1 MSGNSGNGANGNGT
15 LHTDSKT
22 IWVGDIEGWMDENYV
37 SNVFSKIGPVVGV
50 KLIRDKQTGA
60 PMGYGFVEFASH
72 EIAARV
78 LQHSNGTLNSGGNK

>member
-1 MSGNSGNGANGNGT
+1 MSGNSGNGAGGNGT

-22 IWVGDIEGWMDENYV
+22 IWVGDIEAWMDDNYV

-78 LQHSNGTLNSGGNK
+78 LQISNGTLNSGGNK